1 MIDKIALANMKY
13 HKRKNIL
20 TGIAIFLTTLLLFM
34 VPTIGYD
41 MILAEKEGIKVL
53 YPPIHA
59 LFREVDEEMAQKLA
73 AHHLVKCYGLRS
85 DVGYMTHDEA
95 DISLIYM
102 DEMGFD
108 LYQLEIVEGEM
119 PKKDNE
125 IVVSE
130 GILQELSQTA
140 EIGDKILVPY
150 QVQRNGGLDYTEER
164 EFVIS
169 GFIADTETGLEQ
181 RTYTAFVSE
190 DFLKEVV
197 PNEQI
202 VYRFLFQVETSVFA
216 TTEEIEA
223 NIAQLASQF
232 GIAEHSVNVNEDF
245 LWANYIDPAY
255 VPGILAIMLI
265 IVLADVITIY
275 SIYYVSMG
283 ERVQEYGKIKAIG
296 ATKEQIRKIV
306 LLEGFAVAG
315 IAVPLG
321 LLAGSFLVRYVF
333 WGMFELYQA
342 ENEMISIISQMV
354 ADRKLKFLHAWIY
367 LLAALVSGV
376 TVYLSLLGPMRVA
389 SRVSEI
395 EAMRYQDGHVKRKK
409 RRNGY
414 TDISVGRM
422 AMVYLSGNKR

>member
-1 MIDKIALANMKY
+1 M
-13 HKRKNIL
+13 
-20 TGIAIFLTTLLLFM
+20 
-34 VPTIGYD
+34 
-41 MILAEKEGIKVL
+41 
-53 YPPIHA
+53 
-59 LFREVDEEMAQKLA
+59 
-73 AHHLVKCYGLRS
+73 
-85 DVGYMTHDEA
+85 
-95 DISLIYM
+95 
-102 DEMGFD
+102 
-108 LYQLEIVEGEM
+108 
-119 PKKDNE
+119 
-125 IVVSE
+125 
-130 GILQELSQTA
+130 
-140 EIGDKILVPY
+140 
-150 QVQRNGGLDYTEER
+150 
-164 EFVIS
+164 IS

-333 WGMFELYQA
+333 WGMFEVYQA

-409 RRNGY
+409 GEMDTRIYPLAVWRWCIFRG
-414 TDISVGRM
+414 TREKVRLPSV
-422 AMVYLSGNKR
+422 LWL